1 MGLTVR
7 PVDLETDREDLLGIL
22 ETNLPQ
28 MAHRKRFD
36 WLYRGAPAG
45 RARSWF
51 VRDEAAHRT
60 IGVASVFPRA
70 VWIDGES
77 RRCGQVGDFAVERE
91 YRTLGPAVML
101 QRATFDPVDAGELT
115 FCYDCPPDGRGMAP
129 FVRLQMPPTVQTAR
143 YAMLLRADRQ
153 VSRRLGSLPAARLVA
168 LAANA
173 LLALRGRSRVA
184 GLDIGVLA
192 GRFGDEFTLFDE
204 ARKTAAPVQMRRSAE
219 DLNWRYLDDPLRTY
233 EVLVARRHGALRG
246 FLVLSV
252 TANDA
257 ALVDLVPAPP
267 DPTACALLQA
277 ARRRLKTSVAQ
288 TFSALA
294 AQVPHVADTL
304 TRLGFRRRSAGP
316 IVVAYTSPG
325 SGLAAVFQHPG
336 SWPLQ
341 YADVLA

>member
-1 MGLTVR
+1 MGLIVR
-7 PVDLETDREDLLGIL
+7 PVDLETDCEDLLGIL

-28 MAHRKRFD
+28 MEHRKRFD

-51 VRDEAAHRT
+51 VSDEAAGRT
-60 IGVASVFPRA
+60 IAVASVFPRA

-101 QRATFDPVDAGELT
+101 QRATFEPVDAGELA

-143 YAMLLRADRQ
+143 YAMLLRAERQ
-153 VSRRLGSLPAARLVA
+153 LSRRLGSFPGARLVA

-173 LLALRGRSRVA
+173 VLALRGRSRTA
-184 GLDIGVLA
+184 GLDISALE
-192 GRFGDEFTLFDE
+192 GRFGDEFTAFDE
-204 ARKTAAPVQMRRSAE
+204 TRRTDTPVQMRRSAE
-219 DLNWRYLDDPLRTY
+219 DLNWRYRDDPLRTY
-233 EVLVARRHGALRG
+233 QVLTARRHGELRG
-246 FLVLSV
+246 FLVLSA
-252 TANDA
+252 TADDV
-257 ALVDLVPAPP
+257 ALVDVAPAPP
-267 DPTACALLQA
+267 DRTACALLQA
-277 ARRRLKTSVAQ
+277 ARRRLKNSLVQ

-294 AQVPHVADTL
+294 TQVPQAAATL
-304 TRLGFRRRSAGP
+304 GQLGFRRRSAGP
-316 IVVAYTSPG
+316 IVVAYAPQG
-325 SGLAAVFQHPG
+325 SGLGAVLQRPG

>member
-7 PVDLETDREDLLGIL
+7 PVDLETDREELLAIL

-51 VRDEAAHRT
+51 VRDEAARRT

-101 QRATFDPVDAGELT
+101 QRATFEPVDAGELA

-129 FVRLQMPPTVQTAR
+129 FVRLQMPPTLQTAR

-153 VSRRLGSLPAARLVA
+153 LSRRLGSFPGARLVA

-173 LLALRGRSRVA
+173 FLALRGRSRAA
-184 GLDIGVLA
+184 GCDISVLD
-192 GRFGDEFTLFDE
+192 GRFGDEFTAFDE
-204 ARKTAAPVQMRRSAE
+204 ECRTDTPVRMRRSAE
-219 DLNWRYLDDPLRTY
+219 DLNWRYRDDPLRTY
-233 EVLVARRHGALRG
+233 EVLTARRRGELRG
-246 FLVLSV
+246 FLILS
-252 TANDA
+252 AAADDA
-257 ALVDLVPAPP
+257 ALVDVAPAPP
-267 DPTACALLQA
+267 DPTACALLHA
-277 ARRRLKTSVAQ
+277 ARRYLKRSLVQ
-288 TFSALA
+288 TFSVLA
-294 AQVPHVADTL
+294 AQVPQAAAAL
-304 TRLGFRRRSAGP
+304 GRIGFRRRSAGP
-316 IVVAYTSPG
+316 IVVAYTPPG
-325 SGLAAVFQHPG
+325 SRLGAVLQHPG